1 MKYFRPDLWEKI
13 NSEVEQER
21 QEAEL
26 EWQKN
31 DKKYWESFQK
41 TKQYLPKD
49 YLLIY
54 QKNHCFHDCLI
65 SGLEVVKK
73 PDDNGGSISIE
84 IKISKGP
91 QNWLIRYRN
100 VTQFHLNFVA
110 EEQLSFYSGINI
122 NSNAWDEWG
131 YDEFSCVDEDVLSH
145 EILFSSSRTILIHFK
160 RISIE
165 NLS

>member
-1 MKYFRPDLWEKI
+1 MKYFKRELWEKI

-21 QEAEL
+21 EQAEL
-26 EWQKN
+26 EWERN
-31 DKKYWESFQK
+31 DKIYWESFRK
-41 TKQYLPKD
+41 TKQHLPKEF
-49 YLLIY
+49 LSVY
-54 QKNHCFHDCLI
+54 QQNHWFHDCLI

-73 PDDNGGSISIE
+73 SDDYRGSVSIE

-91 QNWLIRYRN
+91 QKWLIRYAN
-100 VTQFHLNFVA
+100 VTKFYLDFVA
-110 EEQLSFYSGINI
+110 EEELSFFGGM

-131 YDEFSCVDEDVLSH
+131 YDEFYCIDEDTLSH
-145 EILFSSSRTILIHFK
+145 EILFSSRRTILIYFK